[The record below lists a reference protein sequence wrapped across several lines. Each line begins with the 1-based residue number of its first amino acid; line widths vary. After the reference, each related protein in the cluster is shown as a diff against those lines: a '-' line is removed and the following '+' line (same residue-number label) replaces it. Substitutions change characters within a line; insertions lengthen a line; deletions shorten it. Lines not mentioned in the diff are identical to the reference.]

1 MKRVKKFYDDK
12 ISGFFEI
19 LKEDRIGIHT
29 GQSSF
34 FITLSIFPFILLL
47 LNIVSTIPS
56 GKHVFLAIIATIT
69 NENIKNLLNDVVN
82 SLSQYATGITIS
94 ISAIIGLWSASK
106 GVHALMI
113 GLGAIN
119 NLHKNRNHFVS
130 RVVSMLYT
138 VTFVLIIVGSMGI
151 LVFGNRIVKVLVE
164 QLPNLA
170 GRSYLSMT
178 FRYLIMFVFFFI
190 FLLLVYRF
198 SNRKYTTFRKVIWG
212 SLFCTAGWIVFTLGF
227 NYYIDY
233 FFNTS
238 YLYGSLTSFIILMLW
253 IYFCIYIFFLG
264 HEINKFLHPE
274 IKAHDDDKKN
284 SKRNII

>member
-1 MKRVKKFYDDK
+1 MKRVKKFYDEK
-12 ISGFFEI
+12 INGFFEI
-19 LKEDRIGIHT
+19 VKEDKIGIHT

-56 GKHVFLAIIATIT
+56 GKHVFLAIIATVT
-69 NENIKNLLNDVVN
+69 NENIKNLLNDVVYN
-82 SLSQYATGITIS
+82 LSQYATGITIS

-119 NLHKNRNHFVS
+119 NLHKNRNYFVS
-130 RVVSMLYT
+130 RIVSMLYT

>member
-1 MKRVKKFYDDK
+1 MKRVKKFYDEK
-12 ISGFFEI
+12 INGFFEI
-19 LKEDRIGIHT
+19 VKEDKIGIHT

-56 GKHVFLAIIATIT
+56 GKKVFLAIIATVT
-69 NENIKNLLNDVVN
+69 NENIKNLLNDVVYN
-82 SLSQYATGITIS
+82 LSQYATGITIS

-119 NLHKNRNHFVS
+119 NLHKNRNYFVS
-130 RVVSMLYT
+130 RIVSMLYT

-198 SNRKYTTFRKVIWG
+198 SNKKYTTFRKVVWG

-227 NYYIDY
+227 NIYIDN

>member
-19 LKEDRIGIHT
+19 VKEDKIGIHT

-56 GKHVFLAIIATIT
+56 GKQVFLAIIATIT

-119 NLHKNRNHFVS
+119 NLHKNRNYFVS

-178 FRYLIMFVFFFI
+178 FRYLIMFVFFFL

>member
-1 MKRVKKFYDDK
+1 MKRVKKFYDEK

-19 LKEDRIGIHT
+19 VKEDRIGIHT

-56 GKHVFLAIIATIT
+56 GKNVFLAIIATVT

-119 NLHKNRNHFVS
+119 NLHKNRNYFVS

-178 FRYLIMFVFFFI
+178 FRYLIMFVFFFL

>member
-1 MKRVKKFYDDK
+1 MKRIKEFYNK
-12 ISGFFEI
+12 RINRFLNI
-19 LKEDRIGIHT
+19 IKEDKIGIHT

-56 GKHVFLAIIATIT
+56 GKSVFLSIIATVT
-69 NENIKNLLNDVVN
+69 NENIKNLLNDVVY
-82 SLSQYATGITIS
+82 SLSKYATGITIS
-94 ISAIIGLWSASK
+94 ISAIVGLWSASK

-119 NLHKNRNHFVS
+119 NLHKNRNYFVS

-151 LVFGNRIVKVLVE
+151 LVFGNRIVKFLVK
-164 QLPNLA
+164 QLPSLS

-178 FRYLIMFVFFFI
+178 FRYVIMFVFFFV

-212 SLFCTAGWIVFTLGF
+212 SLFCTTGWIVFTLGF

-264 HEINKFLHPE
+264 HEINKYLHPE

>member
-12 ISGFFEI
+12 INSFFEI
-19 LKEDRIGIHT
+19 VKEDKIGIHT

-56 GKHVFLAIIATIT
+56 GKHVFLAIIATVT
-69 NENIKNLLNDVVN
+69 NENIKNLLNDVVYN
-82 SLSQYATGITIS
+82 LSQYATGITIS

-119 NLHKNRNHFVS
+119 NLHKNRNYFVS
-130 RVVSMLYT
+130 RIVSMLYT

-198 SNRKYTTFRKVIWG
+198 SNKKYTTFRKVVWG

-227 NYYIDY
+227 NIYIDN

>member
-19 LKEDRIGIHT
+19 VKEDRIGIHT

-56 GKHVFLAIIATIT
+56 GKKVFLAIIATVT
-69 NENIKNLLNDVVN
+69 NENIKNLLNDVVYN
-82 SLSQYATGITIS
+82 LSQYATGITIS

-113 GLGAIN
+113 GLGSIN
-119 NLHKNRNHFVS
+119 NLHKNRNYFVS

-151 LVFGNRIVKVLVE
+151 LVFGNRIVKILVE

>member
-1 MKRVKKFYDDK
+1 MKRVKKFYDEK
-12 ISGFFEI
+12 IGGFFEI
-19 LKEDRIGIHT
+19 VKEDRIGIHT

-56 GKHVFLAIIATIT
+56 GKHVFLAIIATVT

-94 ISAIIGLWSASK
+94 ISAIVGLWSASK

-119 NLHKNRNHFVS
+119 NLHKNRNYFVA

-198 SNRKYTTFRKVIWG
+198 SNRKYTTFKKVVWG
-212 SLFCTAGWIVFTLGF
+212 SLFCTVGWIVFTLGF

-264 HEINKFLHPE
+264 HEINKFLHPD
-274 IKAHDDDKKN
+274 IKARDDDKKN